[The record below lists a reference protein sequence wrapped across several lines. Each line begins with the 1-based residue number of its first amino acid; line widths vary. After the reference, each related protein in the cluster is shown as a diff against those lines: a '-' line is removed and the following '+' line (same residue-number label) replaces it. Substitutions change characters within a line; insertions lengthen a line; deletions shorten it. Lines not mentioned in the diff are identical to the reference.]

1 MKLANG
7 FEIQV
12 DEKALHDWAV
22 VKTICRID
30 KGDSSLLPELFY
42 ALLGEEQVDA
52 LEAHLRATT
61 GACSVEDM
69 TAVLV
74 EIFNALKEP
83 EKK

>member
-1 MKLANG
+1 MKLTNG
-7 FEIQV
+7 FEVQV
-12 DEKALHDWAV
+12 DDKALHDWGV
-22 VKTICRID
+22 VKTICKID
-30 KGDSSLLPELFY
+30 KGDSSSLPDLFY
-42 ALLGEEQVDA
+42 SLLGEEQVDA

-61 GACSVEDM
+61 GACTVEDM